1 MMSRLRLPVVV
12 LMLVVAACA
21 TAAEDAAEVTES
33 TMNATTTAP
42 PESTTAS
49 STSPTEAIEPVG
61 DALVQ
66 HDDDHTNETGENETH
81 AGDEQPTQVTQE
93 PAPTSEPEPAPER
106 LPSIEAYSRVKW
118 DDTEALPEWPF
129 EGLVQLAWTGAT
141 WREDGRWQLR
151 FYQWTDSGVGRGWTV
166 GEIPLPDLSIACVGD
181 VGLISH
187 GPDGLEVG
195 GPAGS
200 VSPSYFVPWGGV
212 PERLDAPSGEL
223 LAEIGSRPSNVD
235 ADVSG
240 DIVSIGHGD
249 ASVRFAL
256 REPARSEGD
265 WWNIQARHDGDVFV
279 VTVHPGNHPCFSG
292 VTWMSA
298 AASGEMLACGTNT
311 AATKFIASD
320 TEATG
325 PLVLPDAGDFRTVL
339 SCPYPL
345 SHRTLR
351 YGQPR

>member
-1 MMSRLRLPVVV
+1 MKRLTLP
-12 LMLVVAACA
+12 LVALALALAGCTSTGENVTQVTEPTMRDS
-21 TAAEDAAEVTES
+21 TAVSPDAA
-33 TMNATTTAP
+33 TTVSMPGIET
-42 PESTTAS
+42 
-49 STSPTEAIEPVG
+49 IEPVS
-61 DALVQ
+61 DTLLQ
-66 HDDDHTNETGENETH
+66 SETEHVDESVENETH
-81 AGDEQPTQVTQE
+81 AGDDQPTEVTQE
-93 PAPTSEPEPAPER
+93 PAPTSEPEPTPER
-106 LPSIEAYSRVKW
+106 LPSIEAYSRVTW

-181 VGLISH
+181 VGLVAH
-187 GPDGLEVG
+187 GPEGLEIG

-256 REPARSEGD
+256 REPARDDGD

-279 VTVHPGNHPCFSG
+279 VTVHPSNHPCFSG

-298 AASGEMLACGTNT
+298 AASGEMLACGTDT

-325 PLVLPDAGDFRTVL
+325 PLVLPDADDYQMVL

-345 SHRTLR
+345 SHLTLE

>member
-1 MMSRLRLPVVV
+1 MKRLTLP
-12 LMLVVAACA
+12 LVALALALAGCTSTGENVTQVTEPTMRDS
-21 TAAEDAAEVTES
+21 TAVSPDAA
-33 TMNATTTAP
+33 TTVSMPGIET
-42 PESTTAS
+42 
-49 STSPTEAIEPVG
+49 IEPVS
-61 DALVQ
+61 DTLVQ
-66 HDDDHTNETGENETH
+66 SETEHVDESGENETH
-81 AGDEQPTQVTQE
+81 AGDDQPTEVTQE
-93 PAPTSEPEPAPER
+93 PAPTSEPEPTPER
-106 LPSIEAYSRVKW
+106 LPSIEAYSRVTW
-118 DDTEALPEWPF
+118 DDTETLPEWPF

-166 GEIPLPDLSIACVGD
+166 GEVPLPDLSIACVGD
-181 VGLISH
+181 VGLVSH
-187 GPDGLEVG
+187 GLAGLEVG

-200 VSPSYFVPWGGV
+200 VSPTYFVPWGGV
-212 PERLDAPSGEL
+212 PELFDAPSGEL

-240 DIVSIGHGD
+240 DIVSISHRD

-279 VTVHPGNHPCFSG
+279 VTVHPSNHPCFSG

-325 PLVLPDAGDFRTVL
+325 PLVLPHADDYQTVL

-345 SHRTLR
+345 SHQTLR

>member
-1 MMSRLRLPVVV
+1 MTRLGSA
-12 LMLVVAACA
+12 VVALALALTGCAPAADSVAEA
-21 TAAEDAAEVTES
+21 TAPTIEGSATVPPDAVPSVSMPGAES
-33 TMNATTTAP
+33 
-42 PESTTAS
+42 
-49 STSPTEAIEPVG
+49 IEPVRDG
-61 DALVQ
+61 LAQ
-66 HDDDHTNETGENETH
+66 RDDDHTNETGESETH
-81 AGDEQPTQVTQE
+81 ADDGQPTQVTQK
-93 PAPTSEPEPAPER
+93 PAPTSEPEPASER
-106 LPSIEAYSRVKW
+106 PPSIEAYSRVTW

-129 EGLVQLAWTGAT
+129 DGLVQLAWTGAT

-151 FYQWTDSGVGRGWTV
+151 VYQWTDSGVGRGWTV
-166 GEIPLPDLSIACVGD
+166 GWIPLPDLSITCVGD

-187 GPDGLEVG
+187 GSEGLEVG

-200 VSPSYFVPWGGV
+200 VSPSYFVPWGGL

-256 REPARSEGD
+256 REPARDDGD

-279 VTVHPGNHPCFSG
+279 VTVHPSNHPCFSG
-292 VTWMSA
+292 VAWMSA
-298 AASGEMLACGTNT
+298 AASGEMLACGTDT

-325 PLVLPDAGDFRTVL
+325 PLVLPDADDYQMVL

-345 SHRTLR
+345 SHLTLE
-351 YGQPR
+351 YGQQR